1 MSFSAVAI
9 PKMIREAQEASN
21 SSSNSAVDGSAVLEV
36 DLAVGSWI
44 ASLFFL
50 GTVVGCLSGG
60 ILNRI
65 LGPRG
70 AFFCCSPFVA
80 ASWLMIALANR
91 LEIIFVA
98 RFLAGI
104 LFGTFQANG
113 KVYNAEIAHPEMRG
127 SLGAIIPAMASLG
140 TLYTFLVGHLTES
153 WRTVAY
159 SQLASALMLGLATA
173 IAPESPYWLVERGRE
188 ADAKRSLLRL
198 RGKEYDVEKELREIV
213 EKKEKKQQS
222 GERSV
227 LKSIFSKEF
236 LLPFLKIG
244 ILMSLSQW
252 AGINILSSYL
262 VTVFEEA
269 GSSLDPSLAPIM
281 VSTIQLVLTI
291 LSSFVLRFSPRK
303 PLFLACAS
311 AICLGEATLATHHY
325 LNRGLSEPEAQYG
338 WVPVLAITLV
348 QSARTVGF
356 MSVIQLLIA
365 ESFQTSIRSYA
376 SGICGAF
383 TGLNQFGST
392 KIFPLLLARIGL
404 DGSFWLFSGVMFVGI
419 VYAGFSIPENKD
431 QSLVK
436 TEEKLTGGKSG
447 KAQVNEAFQIGISK
461 WSKTNEAFE
470 LN

>member
-9 PKMIREAQEASN
+9 PKMIREAQASN
-21 SSSNSAVDGSAVLEV
+21 SSSNSTVDGHAVLQV

-50 GTVVGCLSGG
+50 GTVVGCLTGG

-70 AFFCCSPFVA
+70 AFLCCSPFVA

-91 LEIIFVA
+91 LEIIFLA
-98 RFLAGI
+98 RVLAGI

-153 WRTVAY
+153 WRTVAF
-159 SQLASALMLGLATA
+159 SQIASALLLGLATA
-173 IAPESPYWLVERGRE
+173 VAPESPYWLVERGRE
-188 ADAKRSLLRL
+188 TEARRSLLRL
-198 RGKEYDVEKELREIV
+198 RGKEYNVEKELREIV
-213 EKKEKKQQS
+213 EKKQKKEQG

-236 LLPFLKIG
+236 LLPFVKIG

-262 VTVFEEA
+262 VTVFEES

-281 VSTIQLVLTI
+281 VSAIQLVLSI

-311 AICLGEATLATHHY
+311 AICLGEATLATHHH
-325 LNRGLSEPEAQYG
+325 LTRGLSESEAEYG

-348 QSARTVGF
+348 QSARTIGF
-356 MSVIQLLIA
+356 MSIIQLLIA
-365 ESFQTSIRSYA
+365 ESFQTNIRSYA

-383 TGLNQFGST
+383 TGLNQFVST
-392 KIFPLLLARIGL
+392 KIFPVLLAGIGL
-404 DGSFWLFSGVMFVGI
+404 AGSFWIFSGVMLVGI
-419 VYAGFSIPENKD
+419 VYAAFSIPENRN

-436 TEEKLTGGKSG
+436 TEEKMIGGKSG
-447 KAQVNEAFQIGISK
+447 NAQVNEAFEMNPSERG
-461 WSKTNEAFE
+461 
-470 LN
+470 L

>member
-9 PKMIREAQEASN
+9 PKMIREAQDYN
-21 SSSNSAVDGSAVLEV
+21 SSFNGTRNGNVVLQV

-50 GTVVGCLSGG
+50 GTVVGCLTGG
-60 ILNRI
+60 LFNRL

-70 AFFCCSPFVA
+70 AFLCCSPFVA
-80 ASWLMIALANR
+80 ASWLMIALADR
-91 LEIIFVA
+91 LEIIFAA
-98 RFLAGI
+98 RVLAGI

-140 TLYTFLVGHLTES
+140 TLYTFLVGHFSES

-159 SQLASALMLGLATA
+159 SQLASALLLGLATT

-188 ADAKRSLLRL
+188 EDAKKSLLRL
-198 RGKEYDVEKELREIV
+198 RGVEYDVEKELREIV
-213 EKKEKKQQS
+213 EKKMRKEQA
-222 GERSV
+222 GNRSV
-227 LKSIFSKEF
+227 IKSILSKEF
-236 LLPFLKIG
+236 LLPFVKIG

-262 VTVFEEA
+262 VTVFEES

-281 VSTIQLVLTI
+281 VSAIQLVLSI

-311 AICLGEATLATHHY
+311 AICLGEAALATHHY
-325 LNRGLSEPEAQYG
+325 LTRSLSDSESQHG

-348 QSARTVGF
+348 QSARIIGF
-356 MSVIQLLIA
+356 MSIIQLLIA
-365 ESFQTSIRSYA
+365 ESFQTNIRSYA

-383 TGLNQFGST
+383 TGLNQFVST
-392 KIFPLLLARIGL
+392 KIFPVLLSSIGL
-404 DGSFWLFSGVMFVGI
+404 HGSFWIFSGVMLVGI
-419 VYAGFSIPENKD
+419 IYAAFSIPENKN

-436 TEEKLTGGKSG
+436 TEEKMISYKSG
-447 KAQVNEAFQIGISK
+447 NAQVNEAFEMNTDQRGI
-461 WSKTNEAFE
+461 
-470 LN
+470 